1 LTLQAIM
8 PLSAPLPAGHGASCA
23 KGTSRAQGSNRPAL
37 DADHFSGGDL
47 MKKIIIA
54 LALAGALA
62 PSLAKAQVNIDM
74 SKITCGEVLAMPAD
88 DQADF
93 AAFMSG
99 WFAQKVGRTFIDMG
113 LFQKNFNSVMS
124 WCASNKSESV
134 FTGLERAV
142 QAK

>member
-1 LTLQAIM
+1 
-8 PLSAPLPAGHGASCA
+8 
-23 KGTSRAQGSNRPAL
+23 
-37 DADHFSGGDL
+37 
-47 MKKIIIA
+47 MKKLIIT

-62 PSLAKAQVNIDM
+62 PSLAQAQVNIDM

-99 WFAQKVGRTFIDMG
+99 WFAQKSGRTFIDMG

-124 WCASNKSESV
+124 WCASNKSEAV
-134 FTGLERAV
+134 FAGLERAM
-142 QAK
+142 QAQ

>member
-1 LTLQAIM
+1 MQNYF
-8 PLSAPLPAGHGASCA
+8 P
-23 KGTSRAQGSNRPAL
+23 
-37 DADHFSGGDL
+37 GGDL
-47 MKKIIIA
+47 MKKLIIT

-74 SKITCGEVLAMPAD
+74 SKISCGEVMAMPAD

-93 AAFMSG
+93 AAFMAG
-99 WFAQKVGRTFIDMG
+99 WFAQKAGRTFIDMG
-113 LFQKNFNSVMS
+113 LFQKNFGSVMS

-134 FTGLERAV
+134 FNGLERAM